1 MTAIS
6 WRITRGRGS
15 ATTQLPLAVCVVLA
29 LVIALLGR
37 AEASIFD
44 NARAKL
50 TDWASPALSEI
61 RGPLATVED
70 WVGGFR
76 DLFRIQDMNTQ
87 LARENA
93 ELRKWQ
99 NVAIAL
105 DRRLKRYEQLLNAVP
120 DPTLPSTTARIIGQ
134 SNRPF
139 VKTLV
144 LNAGTKNGIK
154 KGQAVYDDR
163 GLIGRIFL
171 AGKKASWVILLS
183 DLNSRVPAIIQ
194 PSNRRAILSGD
205 NGNSPLLELDM
216 GDMPV
221 HAGDRVVSSG
231 DGGVV
236 PPDLPIGVVVEEG
249 GELRV
254 ALFANPDL
262 SDFVQIIDY
271 SAPRPPS
278 ERQVLLE
285 PPPATVAV
293 KPPAAAVAPRA
304 SAGPAPGAPLSPATP
319 SIPETPAPSQAHIP
333 ADETVFATQAPP
345 PVVEETIIPRRT
357 ASTPARVA
365 STVGLQ
371 REER

>member
-1 MTAIS
+1 MTGIG
-6 WRITRGRGS
+6 WRLTRGRGA

-61 RGPLATVED
+61 RGPLAAMEQ
-70 WVGGFR
+70 WVGGVR

-99 NVAIAL
+99 NVALAL
-105 DRRLKRYEQLLNAVP
+105 DRRLKRYEELLNAVP
-120 DPTLPSTTARIIGQ
+120 DPTLPATTARIIGQ

-144 LNAGTKNGIK
+144 LNAGTKNGIQ

-171 AGKKASWVILLS
+171 AGEQASWVILLT
-183 DLNSRVPAIIQ
+183 DLNSRVPAVIQ

-205 NGNSPLLELDM
+205 NGSSPLLELDM

-236 PPDLPIGVVVEEG
+236 PPDLPIGVVVQED
-249 GELRV
+249 GEFRV

-262 SDFVQIIDY
+262 SDFVQVLDY

-285 PPPATVAV
+285 PPPAAAMKPSVAI
-293 KPPAAAVAPRA
+293 APRA
-304 SAGPAPGAPLSPATP
+304 AAQPAPTASPSPESPA
-319 SIPETPAPSQAHIP
+319 IPETPVPSQASIP
-333 ADETVFATQAPP
+333 APETVIATPAAP
-345 PVVEETIIPRRT
+345 PVVEETIVTRRG
-357 ASTPARVA
+357 ASSQARVA